1 VDEWIG
7 RFAEALGEEPL
18 SPAEVGTI
26 LKLAR
31 EVAHGVER
39 SLAPLASFVA
49 GLHAG
54 RLTAA
59 GGSRQGALDQAAS
72 AARALLPEPS

>member
-49 GLHAG
+49 GVHAG
-54 RLTAA
+54 RLAA
-59 GGSRQGALDQAAS
+59 GAGSRQAAMAEAME
-72 AARALLPEPS
+72 AARALLPDPS